1 MSASALWNEDNW
13 DVLLAS
19 IEERRVVPI
28 VGRDLLLVT
37 PNGGPTV
44 PLDQFVAGRLAKD
57 LGLSVPDS
65 QLTLNSVVCAHLAAG
80 GRWPMLYSRVRDIM
94 ERAELEPPLVLR
106 QLAEITDFSLFLT
119 TNFDL
124 MLEQAINLV
133 RFDGQPGTVSL
144 AYAPK
149 KEPADLP
156 TAVRSLP
163 HPVVYHLLGVQST
176 MPSYVLCDEDLLEFV
191 YGLQATNRRPERLFE
206 ELEDQH
212 LLLLGEGFS
221 DWITRLF
228 LRITRSSRRLSD
240 RRDVMEFM
248 AESPA
253 DDSTGLSN
261 FLRVFSSSTLI
272 YTGGSATQFVGELHR
287 RWLARRPA
295 PAVISRPKRQVRP
308 AAAGKDVFISY
319 ASDDRIAA
327 SVLKQELEN
336 AGFSVWFDV
345 RQLSERI
352 GYKWETEIKNN
363 IKSCSLFI
371 PVLSASTEGRAEG
384 YFREEWLMADAR
396 TKRQFGSD
404 RPFIVPVVVDDIHGI
419 QKVPDSF
426 RAAQMKRLPGG
437 HFTEEFAEQLHAMLD
452 EVSVGAGD
460 GGEAG

>member
-1 MSASALWNEDNW
+1 MWSDDIWHE
-13 DVLLAS
+13 LLAY

-28 VGRDLLLVT
+28 VGRDLMQVT
-37 PNGGPTV
+37 PNGGPPV

-57 LGLSVPDS
+57 LGLSIPDGE
-65 QLTLNSVVCAHLAAG
+65 LTLNAVVCAHLAG
-80 GRWPMLYSRVRDIM
+80 RGRWPMLYSRVRDIM
-94 ERAELEPPLVLR
+94 EREQLEPPLVLR

-124 MLEQAINLV
+124 LLEQAIDLV

-156 TAVRSLP
+156 TAIRSLP
-163 HPVVYHLLGVQST
+163 HPVVYHLLGVQSSS
-176 MPSYVLCDEDLLEFV
+176 PSYVLCDEDLLEFV
-191 YGLQATNRRPERLFE
+191 YGLQAGSRRPERLFE

-221 DWITRLF
+221 DWLSRIF
-228 LRITRSSRRLSD
+228 LRITRSSRDRRLSD
-240 RRDVMEFM
+240 RRNVMEII
-248 AESPA
+248 AEATPHSE
-253 DDSTGLSN
+253 TGLFA
-261 FLRVFSSSTLI
+261 FLRAFSSDTLI
-272 YTGGSATQFVGELHR
+272 YPSGGATEFVGELHR
-287 RWLARRPA
+287 RWIERHPARAAVSRVTRP
-295 PAVISRPKRQVRP
+295 VRA

-319 ASDDRIAA
+319 SSDDRIAA
-327 SVLKQELEN
+327 SVLKQDLEE

-345 RQLSERI
+345 RQLSERV

-363 IKSCSLFI
+363 IKSCGLFM

-404 RPFIVPVVVDDIHGI
+404 RPFIVPIVVDGIHGI

-426 RAAQMKRLPGG
+426 RAAQMVRLAGG
-437 HFTEEFAEQLHAMLD
+437 HITEAFAAQLHGMLD
-452 EVSVGAGD
+452 ELHAD
-460 GGEAG
+460 GGEAA